1 MPGFDNT
8 FCYQYSG
15 RAVRHVNP
23 STKKLRNTANAMPA
37 FSMKVP
43 SLVTVAA

>member
-8 FCYQYSG
+8 FCYQYSD
-15 RAVRHVNP
+15 RAGRHVNP
-23 STKKLRNTANAMPA
+23 ITNIIVDSDNAMPA